1 MGEVPERWKA
11 FTERTRTGMMQMKR
25 KITVAVIIF
34 IILAVLAGTGA
45 LIFKKFAPSFTQRP
59 MSEQYKLG
67 EDEALLIING
77 KPAEEKGKIIN
88 GKMYVPVSVAT
99 ERMNERIYWD
109 KKENILSLATSGGLI
124 SASPDSA
131 SYTVGRET
139 VNADNQVIF
148 LDGETLYISMEF
160 VNQYSRINYEE
171 KKEPNRII
179 VQSDFESP
187 HTCAKL
193 ADDVRLR
200 VGPNKKYDYLLEL
213 AEGQEVIIDT
223 AEKAENEY
231 QKILTLDGI
240 EGYVP
245 QEYLTEKADKAWTT
259 EKEEDIF
266 PQIAMEGKVCLGWH
280 QMTGIVGSGELEM
293 KVSQAGSL
301 NVISPTWF
309 ALSDNKGN
317 FTSLA
322 SSEYVAAAHARG
334 LKVWGLVNDFNEK
347 ISLKKIMGRTSIRA
361 NLINN
366 LVTTAMK
373 YDLDGINIDFEKITK
388 ASAPGYLEFLRE
400 LVLRCHANDI
410 VVSVD
415 DYIPTESSA
424 FYNWEE
430 QGKVVD
436 YVIFMAYDEHYAGGG
451 ESGSVSSLP
460 FVKEGI
466 ERGVANIPKERVVAA
481 LPFFTRLWKET
492 KKGDGVEVTSGAYG
506 MSSAESV
513 LQSNQV
519 SPNWDDTTGQY
530 YAEFK
535 ADGGTYKIWLEEE
548 TSLDKKLET
557 VFSMDVAGVAFWKL
571 GFERPVTWTTIA
583 KYIDG

>member
-1 MGEVPERWKA
+1 
-11 FTERTRTGMMQMKR
+11 MKKR
-25 KITVAVIIF
+25 ITVAVVVIV
-34 IILAVLAGTGA
+34 ILAVLAGAGVV
-45 LIFKKFAPSFTQRP
+45 IFKKFAPSFTQRP

-67 EDEALLIING
+67 TDEMLLIING
-77 KPAEEKGKIIN
+77 KPVEERGRIIN
-88 GKMYVPVSVAT
+88 GTVYVSVSAAA
-99 ERMNERIYWD
+99 EWMNERIYWD
-109 KKENILSLATSGGLI
+109 KKENILSLAASSGLI
-124 SASPDSA
+124 SVSPDNA

-139 VNADNQVIF
+139 INAENQVLF
-148 LDGETLYISMEF
+148 LDGDTPYISMDF

-179 VQSDFESP
+179 IQSDFEGT

-213 AEGQEVIIDT
+213 EEGQEVIVDT
-223 AEKAENEY
+223 GEKPENEY

-245 QEYLTEKADKAWTT
+245 KEYLAEEENKAWTT
-259 EKEEDIF
+259 EKQEDIF
-266 PQIAMEGKVCLGWH
+266 PQIAVEGKVCLGWH
-280 QMTGIVGSGELEM
+280 QMTGIVGSAELEA
-293 KVSQAGSL
+293 KISQAGSL
-301 NVISPTWF
+301 NIISPTWF

-322 SSEYVAAAHARG
+322 SSEYVAAAHAKG
-334 LKVWGLVNDFNEK
+334 LKVWGLVNDFSDK
-347 ISLKKIMGRTSIRA
+347 ISLKKIMGRTSVRA

-415 DYIPTESSA
+415 DYIPTESSE
-424 FYNWEE
+424 FYNWRE
-430 QGKVVD
+430 QGRVVD

-460 FVKEGI
+460 FVRDGLQ
-466 ERGVANIPKERVVAA
+466 RGLEYIPGERVVAA
-481 LPFFTRLWKET
+481 LPFYTRLWKET
-492 KKGDGVEVTSGAYG
+492 KKNGEIEVTSSAYG

-519 SPNWDDTTGQY
+519 SPEWDDTLGQY

-548 TSLDKKLET
+548 TSLEKKLET
-557 VFSMDVAGVAFWKL
+557 VLATDAAGVAFWKL
-571 GFERPVTWTTIA
+571 GFERPATWNTIA
-583 KYIDG
+583 RYVQK

>member
-1 MGEVPERWKA
+1 
-11 FTERTRTGMMQMKR
+11 MKKR
-25 KITVAVIIF
+25 ITVAVVVIV
-34 IILAVLAGTGA
+34 ILAVLAGVGVV
-45 LIFKKFAPSFTQRP
+45 IFKKFAPSFTQRP

-67 EDEALLIING
+67 TDEMLLIING
-77 KPAEEKGKIIN
+77 KPVEERGRIIN
-88 GKMYVPVSVAT
+88 GTVYVSVSAAA
-99 ERMNERIYWD
+99 EWMNERIYWD
-109 KKENILSLATSGGLI
+109 KKENILSLAASSGLI
-124 SASPDSA
+124 SVSPDNA

-139 VNADNQVIF
+139 INAENQVLF
-148 LDGETLYISMEF
+148 LDGDTPYISMDF

-171 KKEPNRII
+171 KREPNRII
-179 VQSDFESP
+179 VQSDFEGT

-213 AEGQEVIIDT
+213 EEGQEVIVDT
-223 AEKAENEY
+223 SEKVENEY

-245 QEYLTEKADKAWTT
+245 KEYLTEEEDKAWTT
-259 EKEEDIF
+259 EKPEDIF
-266 PQIAMEGKVCLGWH
+266 PQIAVEGKVCLGWH
-280 QMTGIVGSGELEM
+280 QMTGIVGSAELEA
-293 KVSQAGSL
+293 KISQAGSL
-301 NVISPTWF
+301 NIISPTWF

-322 SSEYVAAAHARG
+322 SSEYVAAAHAKG
-334 LKVWGLVNDFNEK
+334 LKVWGLVNDFSDK
-347 ISLKKIMGRTSIRA
+347 ISLKKIMGRTSVRA

-415 DYIPTESSA
+415 DYIPTESSE
-424 FYNWEE
+424 FYNWRE
-430 QGKVVD
+430 QGRVVD

-460 FVKEGI
+460 FVRDGLQ
-466 ERGVANIPKERVVAA
+466 RGLEYIPGERVVAA
-481 LPFFTRLWKET
+481 LPFYTRLWKET
-492 KKGDGVEVTSGAYG
+492 KKNGEIEVTSSAYG

-513 LQSNQV
+513 LQSSQV
-519 SPNWDDTTGQY
+519 SPEWDDTLGQY

-535 ADGGTYKIWLEEE
+535 ADDGTYKIWLEEE
-548 TSLDKKLET
+548 TSLEKKLET
-557 VFSMDVAGVAFWKL
+557 VLSTDAAGVAFWKL
-571 GFERPVTWTTIA
+571 GFERPATWNTIA
-583 KYIDG
+583 RYVQK

>member
-1 MGEVPERWKA
+1 
-11 FTERTRTGMMQMKR
+11 MQMKK
-25 KITVAVIIF
+25 KITVAVVILV
-34 IILAVLAGTGA
+34 ILAVLAGTGV
-45 LIFKKFAPSFTQRP
+45 LVFKKFAPSFTQRP

-67 EDEALLIING
+67 ADEALLIING
-77 KPAEEKGKIIN
+77 KPAEEKAKIIN
-88 GKMYVPVSVAT
+88 GKMYVPVDLAK

-124 SASPDSA
+124 SVSPDSA
-131 SYTVGRET
+131 SYAVGKEN
-139 VNADNQVIF
+139 VNAENQVLF
-148 LDGETLYISMEF
+148 SDGETLYILMDF
-160 VNQYSRINYEE
+160 VSQYSRINYEE
-171 KKEPNRII
+171 KKDPNRII
-179 VQSDFESP
+179 VQSDFESSY
-187 HTCAKL
+187 TCAKL

-213 AEGQEVIIDT
+213 KEGQEVVVDT
-223 AEKAENEY
+223 DSKVENEY

-245 QEYLTEKADKAWTT
+245 REYLVDQEDKAWTT
-259 EKEEDIF
+259 EKQEDIF
-266 PQIAMEGKVCLGWH
+266 PQIAMDKKICLGFH
-280 QMTGIVGSGELEM
+280 QMTGIVGSAELEA
-293 KVSQAGSL
+293 KIAQAGSL

-322 SSEYVAAAHARG
+322 SSEYVAAAHAKG
-334 LKVWGLVNDFNEK
+334 LKVWGLVNDFDKK
-347 ISLKKIMGRTSIRA
+347 ISLKKIMGRTSVRA

-373 YDLDGINIDFEKITK
+373 YDLDGINIDFEKIK
-388 ASAPGYLEFLRE
+388 KSSAPGYLEFLRE

-430 QGKVVD
+430 QGRVVD

-460 FVKEGI
+460 FVKQGI
-466 ERGVANIPKERVVAA
+466 ERGLEDIPKERVVAA
-481 LPFFTRLWKET
+481 LPFYTRLWKET
-492 KKGDGVEVTSGAYG
+492 KKGDGVEVTPYAYG

-519 SPNWDDTTGQY
+519 SPQWDDTTGQY

-535 ADGGTYKIWLEEE
+535 ADGATYKIWLEEE

-571 GFERPVTWTTIA
+571 GFERPVTWSTIA
-583 KYIDG
+583 KYVQK

>member
-1 MGEVPERWKA
+1 
-11 FTERTRTGMMQMKR
+11 MMQTKK
-25 KITVAVIIF
+25 KITVIVVIF
-34 IILAVLAGTGA
+34 VILAALTGTGI

-67 EDEALLIING
+67 ADEALLIING

-109 KKENILSLATSGGLI
+109 QKENILSLVTSGGLI
-124 SASPDSA
+124 SVSPDSA

-139 VNADNQVIF
+139 VNAETQVIF
-148 LDGETLYISMEF
+148 QDGDTLYISMDF

-171 KKEPNRII
+171 KKDPNRII

-193 ADDVRLR
+193 ADGVRLR

-213 AEGQEVIIDT
+213 EEGQEVIVDT
-223 AEKAENEY
+223 GEKAENEY

-245 QEYLTEKADKAWTT
+245 KEYLIEPENKAWTT

-280 QMTGIVGSGELEM
+280 QMTGIVGSAELEA
-293 KVSQAGSL
+293 KISQAGSL

-317 FTSLA
+317 ITSLA
-322 SSEYVAAAHARG
+322 SSEYVAVAHAKG

-347 ISLKKIMGRTSIRA
+347 ISLKKIMGRTSVRA

-366 LVTTAMK
+366 LVTTALK

-388 ASAPGYLEFLRE
+388 SSAPGYLEFLRE

-415 DYIPTESSA
+415 DYIPTESSE
-424 FYNWEE
+424 FYNWKE
-430 QGKVVD
+430 QGRVVD

-460 FVKEGI
+460 FVKDGI
-466 ERGVANIPKERVVAA
+466 DHGIDYIPKERVVAA
-481 LPFFTRLWKET
+481 LPFYTRLWKET
-492 KKGDGVEVTSGAYG
+492 KKGDEIEVTSGAYG

-519 SPNWDDTTGQY
+519 SPKWDDTAGQY

-583 KYIDG
+583 KYVQK